1 MIRLFTIA
9 LLVSVAAAQVP
20 GSQTDWRSALSG
32 LPERAPAGT
41 SLRDVQ
47 RFEQNVRLAA
57 PYLAAPG
64 NVEANREYV
73 RRMWTYLAALD
84 VIARTPGADR
94 SLDPAVRRVRGLLYG
109 MGLAYPYWMTG
120 GLPFEQQQN
129 GSVAEPPPVKAGQ
142 PPFPMQAPDLG
153 KVDAQSQEEADELTG
168 RYETTAARAAS
179 AWQSADVLR
188 QSLSA
193 RGMTLNVRA
202 TESVIRLQLF
212 LEMAAGDLRRHDWK
226 AARENLQRVEYVIGQ
241 VANTAGR

>member
-1 MIRLFTIA
+1 MKRYFVFAGILA
-9 LLVSVAAAQVP
+9 SVVSAQVP
-20 GSQTDWRSALSG
+20 GSGDWRSALGG

-41 SLRDVQ
+41 SLQDVQ
-47 RFEQNVRLAA
+47 RFENNIRLAA
-57 PYLAAPG
+57 PYLAAPA
-64 NVEANREYV
+64 NRNANREYV

-94 SLDPAVRRVRGLLYG
+94 SLDPAVRRLRGLLYG

-120 GLPFEQQQN
+120 FGQQQPE
-129 GSVAEPPPVKAGQ
+129 APPEPPPVRPGQ

-153 KVDAQSQEEADELTG
+153 TLDATAQAQADELTA

-188 QSLSA
+188 QSLNA
-193 RGMTLNVRA
+193 RGMTLNVRT
-202 TESVIRLQLF
+202 TEAVIRLQMF

-226 AARENLQRVEYVIGQ
+226 AAEENLGRVDYVIGQ
-241 VANTAGR
+241 VTSTVGR